1 MTERAAVLLAEV
13 EEAMAGSE
21 TDPAHL
27 GRIVDVVR
35 RAAGCR
41 LAIAAVA
48 RVTGEFE
55 VVAGASSDERHH
67 DLLGTHISGAA
78 FEETFDEARVR
89 VGDVYLLR
97 EEERRRDPWP
107 FHRPTPIAPGT
118 IDAGLAAW
126 RPTDCWGAVFR
137 DDEGRPVVWFQVD
150 DPLDGRRP
158 DDAVLGE
165 VSAVTGRAGELL
177 RRLDQELRLR
187 RAVQL
192 ADDSRVRVRRHL
204 AQRTRAAVVT
214 AAAEALLDH
223 LAVDLVYA
231 DAGADPGADVH
242 AVRTTDRAGLAE
254 KAGLEVL
261 RAQARGR
268 AERYWRR
275 GVVSVISADRTVPR
289 DVPDHAREQVVAAL
303 RALGMASAMLVPAG
317 RREQCLGVVVL
328 LRGPDRPDW
337 TDLEL
342 RAAVELG
349 RDIGTALHVAELFER
364 EQRQAEARAQ
374 VVSTMA
380 HELKAPLTAAQGFLE
395 LVEDALAEAP
405 GTTSPVAAA
414 VRGIRDSGDRVQ
426 SIVDDLLLLS
436 RTWSG
441 GSTPSVGGDLVR
453 AARAA
458 AARCAATATTAGV
471 GIHLRLPDRAVVVG
485 IEEELLTRV
494 VANLLVNAVRYSDP
508 GTATSLVVDTS
519 GDDAVLQ
526 VRDQGWGIA
535 APELVRVGT
544 EFFRSAD
551 PRVRSRPGAGLGL
564 AVVGRIVES
573 GGGEVRLDSAPG
585 AGTTACVR
593 LPRLTEARP

>member
-1 MTERAAVLLAEV
+1 MTERAATLLAEV

-67 DLLGTHISGAA
+67 DLLGTHIPGVV
-78 FEETFDEARVR
+78 FEETLDDARVR

-97 EEERRRDPWP
+97 EEERRRDLWP

-118 IDAGLAAW
+118 IDADLAAW
-126 RPTDCWGAVFR
+126 RPTDCWGSVFR
-137 DDEGRPVVWFQVD
+137 DDEGRPVIWFQVD
-150 DPLDGRRP
+150 DPLDGCRP
-158 DDAVLGE
+158 EDEVLGE
-165 VSAVTGRAGELL
+165 VAAVTGPAGELL
-177 RRLDQELRLR
+177 RRLDQEVRLR

-223 LAVDLVYA
+223 LSVDLVYA
-231 DAGADPGADVH
+231 DAGVR
-242 AVRTTDRAGLAE
+242 AVRATDPAGLAE
-254 KAGLEVL
+254 HAGLEVL

-289 DVPDHAREQVVAAL
+289 DVPDHAREEVVAAL
-303 RALGMASAMLVPAG
+303 HALGMASAMLVPAG
-317 RREQCLGVVVL
+317 WREQCLGVVVL

-349 RDIGTALHVAELFER
+349 RDLGTALHVAELFER

-395 LVEDALAEAP
+395 LVEDALEETP
-405 GTTSPVAAA
+405 GTTSSVAAA

-436 RTWSG
+436 RTWSAD
-441 GSTPSVGGDLVR
+441 SSASAGGDLVR
-453 AARAA
+453 AARTA
-458 AARCAATATTAGV
+458 AARCAGPATTAG
-471 GIHLRLPDRAVVVG
+471 
-485 IEEELLTRV
+485 
-494 VANLLVNAVRYSDP
+494 
-508 GTATSLVVDTS
+508 
-519 GDDAVLQ
+519 
-526 VRDQGWGIA
+526 
-535 APELVRVGT
+535 
-544 EFFRSAD
+544 
-551 PRVRSRPGAGLGL
+551 
-564 AVVGRIVES
+564 GR
-573 GGGEVRLDSAPG
+573 
-585 AGTTACVR
+585 
-593 LPRLTEARP
+593 